1 MSSPTV
7 AAPETV
13 VKAEIPEPAAPAAD
27 MASTKPKKVKFKKDI
42 LTQNFG
48 EMERIFKI
56 VVLTIRPKSQ

>member
-1 MSSPTV
+1 MSTPTV

-13 VKAEIPEPAAPAAD
+13 VKAEIPEPAAPAAETT
-27 MASTKPKKVKFKKDI
+27 STKPKKVKFKEDI

-56 VVLTIRPKSQ
+56 VVLKFF